1 MMDEQSAFAYLMRRK
16 EDLNIE
22 ISNFRA
28 NLQAEIKKTQ
38 ERINNLP
45 VAAYIEAQRL
55 IDSYKVVLK
64 ALERF

>member
-16 EDLNIE
+16 EALNIE

-55 IDSYKVVLK
+55 IDSYKAVLK